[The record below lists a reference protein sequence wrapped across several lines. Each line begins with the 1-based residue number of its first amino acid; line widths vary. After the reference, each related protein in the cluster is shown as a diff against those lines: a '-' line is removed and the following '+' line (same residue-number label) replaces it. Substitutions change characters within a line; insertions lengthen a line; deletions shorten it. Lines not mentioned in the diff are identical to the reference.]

1 MKQLHAYSI
10 GCTVSEWCCQC
21 LFEWGF
27 VTALRSPI
35 VLATNRCMIDQRYNP
50 IMKLMLRQDDMSWKV
65 PGWCQQKF
73 FCINFLLN
81 YICTVSCCW
90 ICTLNTWELC
100 DVLKVSCDYVA
111 DIPLI
116 WIKPIL
122 KNADGKGSSWDK
134 FSAKCV
140 AALTSIDYRNLWL
153 QLPDRFCSYQVVDRK
168 IRFRG
173 VGSRMDSS
181 WFRNLSFKKSCLF
194 YFCTF
199 FENSFFRPAMY
210 NQSSCCWRESPLD
223 VAASL
228 DKLIF
233 VFKWAFISLSGGS
246 TCPGCS
252 LMRFN
257 WKEVIF

>member
-21 LFEWGF
+21 LYEWVF

-35 VLATNRCMIDQRYNP
+35 VLATNRCMIDQRCNP
-50 IMKLMLRQDDMSWKV
+50 IRKLMLRQEDYSLKVLGWKFDV
-65 PGWCQQKF
+65 SKLF
-73 FCINFLLN
+73 SA
-81 YICTVSCCW
+81 YISCERILSCSSCCW

-100 DVLKVSCDYVA
+100 DVLKVSCVCVA
-111 DIPLI
+111 VVLLI

-134 FSAKCV
+134 FAAKCV

-181 WFRNLSFKKSCLF
+181 WFRNLSFH
-194 YFCTF
+194 
-199 FENSFFRPAMY
+199 RH
-210 NQSSCCWRESPLD
+210 
-223 VAASL
+223 VSL
-228 DKLIF
+228 KIHYIE
-233 VFKWAFISLSGGS
+233 FISMYVLEG
-246 TCPGCS
+246 
-252 LMRFN
+252 
-257 WKEVIF
+257 